1 MPDEL
6 FDLKVGYTSFRNPIA
21 LAPMGGMTD
30 SKFAN
35 QYAAEAGLVIL
46 GGYNLDSMTQ
56 KAASQMVARGRE
68 EFISENPMTIIEK
81 EIRSIKNGN
90 TVAVNVRS
98 TTVEPLLEA
107 AAIIKDNGAIIELD
121 AHCRQQEMIDIGAGQ
136 ALVYNIP
143 RLTEW
148 IRKIKDTGVVLSVKI
163 RGNVV
168 ESTALARAIE
178 SAGADILHLDAM
190 KEGAG
195 ADLKLIKEIRDST
208 RMFLI
213 CNNSV
218 TDADTAKEMFAR
230 GADMVSVAR
239 GILDDSGL
247 ISRLVANIS
256 ATQKDIGWYNA
267 PKHVC
272 RGEGDLRGLAFCCLP
287 VKSCPVHSNIKKLGL
302 TAQQFADIKMDFA
315 KGTILEYG
323 DSTCFGSLVWCCKIS
338 KPCFLRDGVLETL
351 GLSDTEYMRLK
362 KELGDYIIEQASKS
376 SHGPKNG

>member
-136 ALVYNIP
+136 ALVYDIP

-148 IRKIKDTGVVLSVKI
+148 IRKIKDKGVVLSVKI

-195 ADLKLIKEIRDST
+195 ADLKLIKDIRDST
-208 RMFLI
+208 RMFLV

-239 GILDDSGL
+239 GILNDSGL
-247 ISRLVANIS
+247 ISRLVTDIS

-287 VKSCPVHSNIKKLGL
+287 VKSCPVHSNIKKLGF

-315 KGTILEYG
+315 KGTMLEYG

-362 KELGDYIIEQASKS
+362 KELGEYIIGQASKS

>member
-1 MPDEL
+1 VPDEL
-6 FDLKVGYTSFRNPIA
+6 FDLKVGYTYFKNPIA

-46 GGYNLDSMTQ
+46 GGYNLDSLTQ

-68 EFISENPMTIIEK
+68 EFISENPMTLIEK

-98 TTVEPLLEA
+98 ATIEPLVEA

-136 ALVYNIP
+136 ALVYDIP

-148 IRKIKDTGVVLSVKI
+148 IRRIKDTGAVLSVKI

-195 ADLKLIKEIRDST
+195 ADLNLIKEIRDST

-247 ISRLVANIS
+247 ISRLVADIS

-287 VKSCPVHSNIKKLGL
+287 VKSCPVHSNIKKLGI

-315 KGTILEYG
+315 KGTMLEYG

>member
-6 FDLKVGYTSFRNPIA
+6 FDLKVGYVSFRNPIA

-30 SKFAN
+30 SEFAN
-35 QYAAEAGLVIL
+35 QYAADAGLVIL
-46 GGYNLDSMTQ
+46 GGYNLDARTRE
-56 KAASQMVARGRE
+56 AASQMAARGRE
-68 EFISENPMTIIEK
+68 EFISEDPLGLIEN
-81 EIRSIKNGN
+81 EVGSIKTGSA
-90 TVAVNVRS
+90 VAVNVRS
-98 TTVEPLLEA
+98 TTIEPLLEA
-107 AAIIKDNGAIIELD
+107 AAIIRDKGAILELD
-121 AHCRQQEMIDIGAGQ
+121 AHCRQKEITDIGAGQ
-136 ALVYNIP
+136 ALLKDVP
-143 RLTEW
+143 GLCEW
-148 IRKIKDTGVVLSVKI
+148 IRMIKDTGVVLSVKI

-168 ESTALARAIE
+168 GDTALARSIE
-178 SAGADILHLDAM
+178 NAGADILHVDAM
-190 KEGAG
+190 KQGAG

-218 TDADTAKEMFAR
+218 TNIDNAKEMFAR

-239 GILDDSGL
+239 AVLDEPEL
-247 ISRLVANIS
+247 ISNLVRDIS
-256 ATQKDIGWYNA
+256 SIQRDMGWYNA

-302 TAQQFADIKMDFA
+302 TPQQFADIKMDFA
-315 KGTILEYG
+315 KGTMLEYG

-351 GLSDTEYMRLK
+351 GLSDAEYMRLK
-362 KELGDYIIEQASKS
+362 KGLGDYILEQAGKS
-376 SHGPKNG
+376 ASGPKNG

>member
-6 FDLKVGYTSFRNPIA
+6 FDLKVGYISFRNPIA

-30 SKFAN
+30 SEFAN
-35 QYAAEAGLVIL
+35 QYAADAGLVIL
-46 GGYNLDSMTQ
+46 GGYNLDARTQ
-56 KAASQMVARGRE
+56 EAASQMASRGRE
-68 EFISENPMTIIEK
+68 EFISENPLGLIEN
-81 EIRSIKNGN
+81 EIRSLKTGSA
-90 TVAVNVRS
+90 VAVNVRS
-98 TTVEPLLEA
+98 TTIEPLLEA
-107 AAIIKDNGAIIELD
+107 AAIIRDKGAILELD
-121 AHCRQQEMIDIGAGQ
+121 AHCRQKEITDIGAGQ
-136 ALVYNIP
+136 ALLKDVP
-143 RLTEW
+143 GLCEW
-148 IRKIKDTGVVLSVKI
+148 IRMIKGTGVVLSVKI

-168 ESTALARAIE
+168 GDTALARSIE
-178 SAGADILHLDAM
+178 SAGADILHVDAM
-190 KEGAG
+190 KQGAG

-218 TDADTAKEMFAR
+218 TNIDNAKEMFAR

-239 GILDDSGL
+239 AVLDEPEL
-247 ISRLVANIS
+247 ISNLVRDIS
-256 ATQKDIGWYNA
+256 SIQRDMGWYNA

-302 TAQQFADIKMDFA
+302 TPQQFADIKMDFA
-315 KGTILEYG
+315 KGTMLEYG

-351 GLSDTEYMRLK
+351 GLSDAEYMRLK
-362 KELGDYIIEQASKS
+362 KGLGDYILEQAGKS
-376 SHGPKNG
+376 ASGPKNG